1 MTDSDIA
8 FDPDNVPLPPEAW
21 AKGVLRKGW
30 KPIPKKELFSFRIDA
45 DVLEWFRGL
54 GEGYQSR
61 INALLRAYME
71 EHQKQD
77 RRKRAR

>member
-1 MTDSDIA
+1 MR
-8 FDPDNVPLPPEAW
+8 NE
-21 AKGVLRKGW
+21 W
-30 KPIPKKELFSFRIDA
+30 KPQPKKELFSMRIDA

-71 EHQKQD
+71 ANQ
-77 RRKRAR
+77 RRRRTPGS